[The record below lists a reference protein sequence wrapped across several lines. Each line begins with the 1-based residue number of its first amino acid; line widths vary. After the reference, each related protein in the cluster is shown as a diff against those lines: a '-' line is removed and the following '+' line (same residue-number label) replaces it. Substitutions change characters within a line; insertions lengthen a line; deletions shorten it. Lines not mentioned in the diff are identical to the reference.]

1 MDLGGEYGGS
11 ASIFWR
17 TKKYKKKDGEFYG
30 RNNTKHSN
38 QGKYCFF
45 LIVAW
50 VVFLVWQFS
59 IRNNPWIATCWG
71 PSTLRYQLSPEK
83 SWIRPWE
90 DDWRRDL
97 DGE

>member
-1 MDLGGEYGGS
+1 MAGFRNNVEGGVDLGGEYGGS

-45 LIVAW
+45 FNCGMGCISSVT
-50 VVFLVWQFS
+50 VF
-59 IRNNPWIATCWG
+59 
-71 PSTLRYQLSPEK
+71 
-83 SWIRPWE
+83 
-90 DDWRRDL
+90 D
-97 DGE
+97 

>member
-1 MDLGGEYGGS
+1 MAGFRNNVEGGVDLGGEYGGS

-45 LIVAW
+45 
-50 VVFLVWQFS
+50 F
-59 IRNNPWIATCWG
+59 
-71 PSTLRYQLSPEK
+71 
-83 SWIRPWE
+83 
-90 DDWRRDL
+90 
-97 DGE
+97 